1 MLRIMS
7 RAAERLCGIRVT
19 RLASERKSRLADLST
34 EIQVTIERAQPYTM
48 TSPERL
54 AALCLAVEHVVA
66 NSIAGAFVECGVWKG
81 GSSMAAAWTLSRL
94 RRTDMEMYLFDTFEG
109 MSPPSREDVDT
120 SSGRLAE
127 ELLSRSTRD
136 DAIWAYASLEAV
148 KTNLDHTG
156 YPKERVHFIKGM
168 VEDTIPDEA
177 PDKISILRLDT
188 DWYEST
194 RHELTHLFPRL
205 SKNGILILDD
215 YGAWAG
221 ARKGVDEYFASHGI
235 KPFLSRIDSTGRIY
249 VKQSS

>member
-1 MLRIMS
+1 MLRRVS
-7 RAAERLCGIRVT
+7 RAVERLCGIRVT
-19 RLASERKSRLADLST
+19 RIASERRSRLADLSP
-34 EIQVTIERAQPYTM
+34 EIQDTIERARPYTM

-54 AALCLAVEHVVA
+54 AALCLSVEHVVA
-66 NSIAGAFVECGVWKG
+66 NSIAGAFVECGVWRG
-81 GSSMAAAWTLSRL
+81 GSSMAAAWTLIRL
-94 RRTDMEMYLFDTFEG
+94 GRADVEMYLFDTFEG
-109 MSPPSREDVDT
+109 MSPPSQEDVDT

-127 ELLSRSTRD
+127 ELLSGSTRD
-136 DAIWAYASLEAV
+136 EEIWAYAPIDAV
-148 KTNLDHTG
+148 KANLDRTG

-168 VEDTIPDEA
+168 VEDTIPSEA

-194 RHELTHLFPRL
+194 RHELIHLFPRL
-205 SKNGILILDD
+205 STKGILILDD